1 MFGGLKEKIQI
12 HESSLSFVL
21 ILLGLRISKGY
32 NIEVGFSYQRSLQ
45 IFFLGEGE
53 HIIWGH
59 VKTRSEMRRNY
70 IHNCSHICN

>member
-45 IFFLGEGE
+45 IFFGGRGSILFGDML
-53 HIIWGH
+53 
-59 VKTRSEMRRNY
+59 KLDLK
-70 IHNCSHICN
+70 